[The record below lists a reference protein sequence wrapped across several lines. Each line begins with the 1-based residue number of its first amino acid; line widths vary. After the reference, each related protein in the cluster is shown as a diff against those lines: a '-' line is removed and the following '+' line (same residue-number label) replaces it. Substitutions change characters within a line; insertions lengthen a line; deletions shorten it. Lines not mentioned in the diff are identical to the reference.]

1 MANFKKAL
9 DDALICKNTVGIEEI
24 KASIFTI
31 TPNPIKGSSLSLNY
45 NVKQNTASG
54 LTIVNSMGQA
64 VMEPRTALLVE
75 GSNSLSL
82 NNLNIKSGI
91 YFLEIKQNNQLAR
104 LKFVVTE

>member
-1 MANFKKAL
+1 
-9 DDALICKNTVGIEEI
+9 
-24 KASIFTI
+24 
-31 TPNPIKGSSLSLNY
+31 
-45 NVKQNTASG
+45 
-54 LTIVNSMGQA
+54 MGQA